1 MFAEMIKC
9 VSLAALVVFVAV
21 QGTATNYQILL
32 NLIVCGGAIVVGL
45 RTPSLHSEPLIVG
58 RGSL

>member
-1 MFAEMIKC
+1 MFAEIMKC
-9 VSLAALVVFVAV
+9 VSLAALVVFVAF
-21 QGTATNYQILL
+21 QGAATNYQILL

-45 RTPSLHSEPLIVG
+45 RTPFLQPLIVG